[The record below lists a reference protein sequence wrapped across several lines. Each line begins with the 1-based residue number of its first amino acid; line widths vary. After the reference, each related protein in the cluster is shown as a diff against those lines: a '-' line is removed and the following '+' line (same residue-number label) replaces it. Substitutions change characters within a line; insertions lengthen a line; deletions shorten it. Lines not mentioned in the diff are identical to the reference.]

1 MAAFRYVEDKEHMSA
16 QGAASRDQSM
26 PARCLPKFGK
36 SALSGML
43 AMAWVLALAAPVPAL
58 AQDKVESSATIE
70 TVAYQ
75 PIPPGA
81 RLLTQPET
89 QSQMDDDAWR
99 QVDADLSARGY
110 AVGGDS
116 DLVVTVATQLVSRLS
131 ADRSVSDVNIDKSD
145 PKNAHLFSTEG
156 GTLLNPQDPINTKD
170 RVFRIN
176 MTVYDRPT
184 GHFVW
189 RGTVERSDAALDAAM
204 AMREMLPA
212 LLDHF
217 GETATGVT
225 IPLSE

>member
-1 MAAFRYVEDKEHMSA
+1 
-16 QGAASRDQSM
+16 M
-26 PARCLPKFGK
+26 PALHLSKTGK
-36 SALSGML
+36 PALAALL
-43 AMAWVLALAAPVPAL
+43 ALAWVLATPAL

-70 TVAYQ
+70 AVAYQ

-99 QVDADLSARGY
+99 QIDADLSARGY

-131 ADRSVSDVNIDKSD
+131 ADRSVSDVNADKSD

-156 GTLLNPQDPINTKD
+156 GTLLNPQDPINTTD

-176 MTVYDRPT
+176 MTVYDRPS

-189 RGTVERSDAALDAAM
+189 RGTVERSDAALDAAT

>member
-1 MAAFRYVEDKEHMSA
+1 
-16 QGAASRDQSM
+16 M
-26 PARCLPKFGK
+26 PAIRLPNLGK
-36 SALSGML
+36 P
-43 AMAWVLALAAPVPAL
+43 ALAGLLAVAWIMASPTLVAPAL

-70 TVAYQ
+70 TIAYQ

-99 QVDADLSARGY
+99 QVDADLGARGY

-131 ADRSVSDVNIDKSD
+131 ADRSVSDVNAAKSD

-156 GTLLNPQDPINTKD
+156 GTLLNPQDPINTTD

-176 MTVYDRPT
+176 MTVYDRPS

-189 RGTVERSDAALDAAM
+189 RGTVERSDAALDAAT